1 MKDDFETDI
10 NKEIITCLFDYLF
23 ILIKGSYNTNFL
35 IRCSYLELFN
45 EEIRNLLVKN
55 YQQKLVLR
63 EVPETLFYVED
74 LNSWKLRTLKI

>member
-1 MKDDFETDI
+1 M
-10 NKEIITCLFDYLF
+10 Y
-23 ILIKGSYNTNFL
+23 
-35 IRCSYLELFN
+35 YLELFN